1 MSWKEECGK
10 MRRKIE
16 INTSSL
22 GSWSGYVC
30 ANLQVICCRY
40 FFCVFSFYFATIPW
54 QNRRIRLYVRGNS
67 MLFRIAIFR
76 LRQCHCLVYVC

>member
-10 MRRKIE
+10 KMRGKIE

-30 ANLQVICCRY
+30 ANLRVICRRY
-40 FFCVFSFYFATIPW
+40 FSCVFSFYFATIP
-54 QNRRIRLYVRGNS
+54 
-67 MLFRIAIFR
+67 
-76 LRQCHCLVYVC
+76 